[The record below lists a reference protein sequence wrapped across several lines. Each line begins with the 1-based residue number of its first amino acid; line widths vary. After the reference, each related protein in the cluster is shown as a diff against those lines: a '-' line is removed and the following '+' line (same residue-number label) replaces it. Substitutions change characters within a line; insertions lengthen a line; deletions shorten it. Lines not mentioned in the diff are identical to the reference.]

1 MKLEVGQD
9 VIINPDYI
17 YLFMDDLHDYLQNN
31 QVQIKHIERKQH
43 TDRFLFEICGF
54 PQGLSVKHCWE
65 EHYLTPFMIQEK
77 LE

>member
-17 YLFMDDLHDYLQNN
+17 YLFMDECHDYLQNN
-31 QVQIKHIERKQH
+31 PVQIKHIERKQH

-54 PQGLSVKHCWE
+54 PQGLSVKHGWE
-65 EHYLTPFMIQEK
+65 EHYLIPFMTQEK